1 MSKKNQLE
9 EVQNLIKKASKK
21 AGLDDLTLARFI
33 EADRVVE
40 VSLPIEMDNGNV
52 QTFTGYRVQ
61 DSNAR
66 GPYKGGLRFHPGVSL
81 EELKTLALV
90 MTIKSALL
98 DIPFGGGKGGIVV
111 NPKELSQ
118 GELEKLT
125 RAFAVSLYDV
135 IGPKIDVPAPDVN
148 TTPQI
153 MSWFLGEYSKIKGEH
168 TPAVITGKAISDG
181 GSEGRDEATGLGG
194 VYALLEILKKLG
206 KDPTGMTVA
215 VQGFGNVG
223 KSVASYLQK
232 EGFKV
237 VALSDSQGGIYI
249 PEGMREMEAVAQCKE
264 ERGTLAGC
272 YCIGSVCDIKNKEKL
287 NGQDLKGDKIL
298 ELPVDVM
305 VPSALGGAITQRNVG
320 DVKTRIV
327 LEMANGPMTKDAEEC
342 LEKKDVVIVPDI
354 LANAGGVTVSYF
366 EWFQNMHGEK
376 WSKHEVFEKL
386 KGKME
391 KATGEVFDLHKRHK
405 VNMREAAYIVALK
418 RLRES

>member
-1 MSKKNQLE
+1 MSKETQLE
-9 EVQNLIKKASKK
+9 EVKKLIKKASKK
-21 AGLDDLTLARFI
+21 AGLDDLALARFI

-61 DSNAR
+61 DSNTR
-66 GPYKGGLRFHPGVSL
+66 GPYKGGLRYHPGVSL
-81 EELKTLALV
+81 EELKALALG
-90 MTIKSALL
+90 MTIKTALL

-111 NPKELSQ
+111 NPNDLSQ

-148 TTPQI
+148 TTPKI
-153 MSWFLGEYSKIKGEH
+153 MSWFLDEYSKIEGKH

-194 VYALLEILKKLG
+194 VYVLLEILKKLG
-206 KDPTGMTVA
+206 KDPIGMTVA

-223 KSVASYLQK
+223 KNVALFLQK

-237 VALSDSQGGIYI
+237 VALSDSQGGIFI
-249 PEGMREMEAVAQCKE
+249 PEGINEIEAVSKCKE

-272 YCIGSVCDIKNKEKL
+272 YCIGSVCNIKNKEKL
-287 NGQDLKGDKIL
+287 NGQDLKGDEIL

-320 DVKTRIV
+320 DVKARIV
-327 LEMANGPMTKDAEEC
+327 LEMANGPMTKYAEEY
-342 LEKKDVVIVPDI
+342 LKKKDVLIVPDI

-376 WSKHEVFEKL
+376 WAKYEVFEKL

-391 KATGEVFDLHKRHK
+391 KAAGEVFDLHKRHN
-405 VNMREAAYIVALK
+405 VNMREAAYIVAIK
-418 RLRES
+418 RIKEG